1 LSKNNATLVSSK
13 DMFSKYQEN
22 VDKIFNNVKRA
33 VPRYHQS
40 STNIQQELLQSF
52 ENMVDLSIMIQK
64 EFVKKVG
71 IASNTPT
78 SILNVIDDT
87 SEEFVKATSIQN
99 QIMLTTIDATQ
110 QNIKTFNDNVKS
122 LADLNKNILQ
132 SWISTF
138 TTKCN

>member
-1 LSKNNATLVSSK
+1 LSKNKATLVSSK

-22 VDKIFNNVKRA
+22 VDKIFNSAKRT

-40 STNIQQELLQSF
+40 STNIQHELLQSF

-64 EFVKKVG
+64 EFVKTVG
-71 IASNTPT
+71 ITPNTPT

-99 QIMLTTIDATQ
+99 QIMLTTIDAAQ

-122 LADLNKNILQ
+122 LADLNKNILE
-132 SWISTF
+132 SWISAF

>member
-1 LSKNNATLVSSK
+1 
-13 DMFSKYQEN
+13 
-22 VDKIFNNVKRA
+22 
-33 VPRYHQS
+33 
-40 STNIQQELLQSF
+40 
-52 ENMVDLSIMIQK
+52 MIQK

-71 IASNTPT
+71 VASNIPTPM
-78 SILNVIDDT
+78 LHVIDDA

-99 QIMLTTIDATQ
+99 QLMLTTIDATQ

>member
-1 LSKNNATLVSSK
+1 
-13 DMFSKYQEN
+13 MFSKYQEN
-22 VDKIFNNVKRA
+22 VDKMFNSVKRS

-87 SEEFVKATSIQN
+87 SEEFVNATSIQN

-110 QNIKTFNDNVKS
+110 QNIKTYNDNVKS
-122 LADLNKNILQ
+122 FADLNKNILE
-132 SWISTF
+132 SCISVF

>member
-1 LSKNNATLVSSK
+1 
-13 DMFSKYQEN
+13 
-22 VDKIFNNVKRA
+22 
-33 VPRYHQS
+33 
-40 STNIQQELLQSF
+40 
-52 ENMVDLSIMIQK
+52 MIQK